1 MRPRQWAGTAQ
12 GWGLSKPTKGTP
24 EHPPLMGGEGPVPCP
39 GGTGP
44 LITSFSSASQP
55 LAQELGQAT
64 PRGDSWHTVGAQ
76 KMCPVPPF
84 PPRTELGQ
92 ALADCSPQQPPS
104 CPRLAAPE
112 QDPGESPVSLPTPT
126 HHGCLQLS
134 PASATRASVAA
145 APGSSCVPLRGP
157 RPPAPLPCS
166 SADWLLPRGLPVSR
180 ARLRWNYSPRPAP
193 AAGSGASWLGR
204 ALSSLFLPGPSEVPV
219 G

>member
-104 CPRLAAPE
+104 CPAWPLPNRTLGRARCP
-112 QDPGESPVSLPTPT
+112 SPPPPTMAVCSY
-126 HHGCLQLS
+126 HQLLQREPPWLR
-134 PASATRASVAA
+134 PRGAA
-145 APGSSCVPLRGP
+145 AFLCGDRGP
-157 RPPAPLPCS
+157 QPPC
-166 SADWLLPRGLPVSR
+166 
-180 ARLRWNYSPRPAP
+180 PAP
-193 AAGSGASWLGR
+193 ALTGCSPAASQFPEP
-204 ALSSLFLPGPSEVPV
+204 A
-219 G
+219 